1 MSNNEGKRIAGKTF
15 RTPDPDDQLD
25 PALVARALAAFEEID
40 RQRAAA
46 PPDTTPAEPLPER
59 FHDDM
64 IGTEYEPWVREVW
77 AERERKRQQ
86 QNKSGD

>member
-1 MSNNEGKRIAGKTF
+1 MSENEDLHIGGKIVST
-15 RTPDPDDQLD
+15 TPPDKM
-25 PALVARALAAFEEID
+25 PSPELVARALAAFEEID

-64 IGTEYEPWVREVW
+64 IGTEYEPWVRELW

-86 QNKSGD
+86 QNESGD